1 MKLSRGRIIML
12 AACGLSAS
20 STETRAQTHA
30 HSAPSD
36 IVETAVAAGSFETLA
51 AALDAAGLVDALKAR
66 GPFTVFAPTDEAF
79 AHLPEGTLEALLKPG
94 NRDDLRAILTYH
106 VTPGRVSAAEARN
119 LRAAPTLNGQRLSVK
134 AEGGGLTIGGASV
147 VTADIGASN
156 GIIHVIDRVL
166 LPSDKTI
173 VEVARDAGSFET
185 LLAAAAAAGLGD
197 ALQGD
202 DDLTVFAPTDEAFA
216 ALPEGTVESLLEEE
230 NRDQLRQILEL
241 HVVAGRTYA
250 DAALSERKLT
260 TLGGERIDVALERGA
275 LRVGGASVVKA
286 DIDAANGVIHVIDRV
301 LLPREGAGAGAKAI
315 DLISLAIRRGAPLFN
330 RGQAAACAA
339 IYEVTARALLDFGG
353 ELPRSARTP
362 LRRALDE
369 LERTRGARDRA
380 WVMRRGLDAAAEALT
395 ENH

>member
-1 MKLSRGRIIML
+1 MNRRI
-12 AACGLSAS
+12 
-20 STETRAQTHA
+20 
-30 HSAPSD
+30 
-36 IVETAVAAGSFETLA
+36 
-51 AALDAAGLVDALKAR
+51 ALK
-66 GPFTVFAPTDEAF
+66 
-79 AHLPEGTLEALLKPG
+79 
-94 NRDDLRAILTYH
+94 LT
-106 VTPGRVSAAEARN
+106 
-119 LRAAPTLNGQRLSVK
+119 
-134 AEGGGLTIGGASV
+134 
-147 VTADIGASN
+147 
-156 GIIHVIDRVL
+156 
-166 LPSDKTI
+166 
-173 VEVARDAGSFET
+173 
-185 LLAAAAAAGLGD
+185 AAAGLAGLVAACAPMASEPD
-197 ALQGD
+197 IVDIAASD
-202 DDLTVFAPTDEAFA
+202 DRFSTLVAAVQAADLVDTLKSDGPFTVFAPTDEAFA
-216 ALPEGTVESLLEEE
+216 ALPEGTVESLLEAE
-230 NRDQLRQILEL
+230 NRDRLRQILEL